1 MTMKWLWLSI
11 TKRSNDLKTKT
22 TTMAKAKYESQDHG
36 NNDQS
41 HGKATAND
49 HITLQDK
56 NMN

>member
-22 TTMAKAKYESQDHG
+22 TTMAKAMDESQDHG

-41 HGKATAND
+41 HGKATTKPRLMT
-49 HITLQDK
+49 I
-56 NMN
+56 